1 MSQQLELFSAM
12 PHPPVRRRAAQ
23 GKRAKTQAPVPVPAP
38 ETAPQP
44 PRPQK
49 PRTRRAKA
57 PTTIA
62 TQTPASPGRADASP
76 AEPEGGR
83 QFMHPRTGKRIAIP
97 PYESIALVLQG
108 GGALGAYQ
116 AGVFQGLQEA
126 GIEPDWLSGIS
137 IGALNTAVIAGNPP
151 EKRVERLTDF
161 WETICQPNFGFAPI
175 PFFEQS
181 VFNLNDAFRQSISA
195 WHAASAL
202 ARGQKGFFTPRFP
215 PAPDHFPGNPA
226 TASYYDT
233 GALKTTLERLCDFDR
248 INSGRQRVSVGAV
261 NVRTG
266 NFVYFDNAKT
276 TLRPEHFMASGALP
290 PAFAAV
296 EIDGEYYWDG
306 GLVSNTP
313 LTQVLESRPLLDTL
327 VFQVDLWSARG
338 RVPSNMS
345 EVSDRSKDIR
355 YSSRTRL
362 VTEQLRRD
370 QYLRHMLQ
378 HVLEKIPEDVREQDS
393 YCRIAQELA
402 SSKRFNIL
410 HLIYRNKPYE
420 QHYKDFQFGLASMR
434 EHWTSGL
441 EDILDTLDKPDYLA
455 MPANTAG
462 FVTHDVHRDDLEQ
475 AMARK

>member
-38 ETAPQP
+38 ETTPQP

-62 TQTPASPGRADASP
+62 PQTPASPGRADAPP
-76 AEPEGGR
+76 AEHEGER
-83 QFMHPRTGKRIAIP
+83 QFIHPRTGKRIAIP

-181 VFNLNDAFRQSISA
+181 VFNLNDAFRQNISA

-202 ARGQKGFFTPRFP
+202 TRGQKGFFTPRFP
-215 PAPDHFPGNPA
+215 PAPDHLPGNPA

-296 EIDGEYYWDG
+296 EIDGED
-306 GLVSNTP
+306 
-313 LTQVLESRPLLDTL
+313 
-327 VFQVDLWSARG
+327 
-338 RVPSNMS
+338 
-345 EVSDRSKDIR
+345 
-355 YSSRTRL
+355 
-362 VTEQLRRD
+362 
-370 QYLRHMLQ
+370 
-378 HVLEKIPEDVREQDS
+378 
-393 YCRIAQELA
+393 
-402 SSKRFNIL
+402 
-410 HLIYRNKPYE
+410 
-420 QHYKDFQFGLASMR
+420 
-434 EHWTSGL
+434 
-441 EDILDTLDKPDYLA
+441 
-455 MPANTAG
+455 
-462 FVTHDVHRDDLEQ
+462 
-475 AMARK
+475 

>member
-1 MSQQLELFSAM
+1 M
-12 PHPPVRRRAAQ
+12 
-23 GKRAKTQAPVPVPAP
+23 
-38 ETAPQP
+38 
-44 PRPQK
+44 
-49 PRTRRAKA
+49 
-57 PTTIA
+57 
-62 TQTPASPGRADASP
+62 
-76 AEPEGGR
+76 
-83 QFMHPRTGKRIAIP
+83 
-97 PYESIALVLQG
+97 
-108 GGALGAYQ
+108 
-116 AGVFQGLQEA
+116 
-126 GIEPDWLSGIS
+126 
-137 IGALNTAVIAGNPP
+137 
-151 EKRVERLTDF
+151 
-161 WETICQPNFGFAPI
+161 
-175 PFFEQS
+175 
-181 VFNLNDAFRQSISA
+181 
-195 WHAASAL
+195 
-202 ARGQKGFFTPRFP
+202 
-215 PAPDHFPGNPA
+215 
-226 TASYYDT
+226 
-233 GALKTTLERLCDFDR
+233 
-248 INSGRQRVSVGAV
+248 
-261 NVRTG
+261 
-266 NFVYFDNAKT
+266 
-276 TLRPEHFMASGALP
+276 
-290 PAFAAV
+290 
-296 EIDGEYYWDG
+296 
-306 GLVSNTP
+306 
-313 LTQVLESRPLLDTL
+313 LDTL

-378 HVLEKIPEDVREQDS
+378 HVLEKIPEDVREQDN